1 MTNPRSVTKSAAA
14 SLLAL
19 TAMAALAAPADA
31 ASSGGTTTTF
41 VVTSGSL
48 GITVP
53 ATANL
58 GSGAPGTA
66 ISAALGAVTVNDARA
81 LLTAAWTATATSTSF
96 TTGGG
101 TTPETIANTAISY
114 WSGPATATSGTGT
127 FTPGQA
133 NAGAAQAMNATV
145 TAFTLTAGVGNNS
158 ATWNPTIVV
167 AVPAAAVGGTYTGTI
182 THSVA

>member
-1 MTNPRSVTKSAAA
+1 MNIRLVIKLMIVTFAAVFA
-14 SLLAL
+14 LGLAG
-19 TAMAALAAPADA
+19 PADA
-31 ASSGGTTTTF
+31 ASSGNTTTTF
-41 VVTSGSL
+41 AVNSGAL

-58 GSGAPGTA
+58 GSGNPGTS
-66 ISAALGAVTVNDARA
+66 ISAALGGVTVTDNRA
-81 LLTAAWTATATSTSF
+81 LLTASWTATATSTSF

-101 TTPETIANTAISY
+101 TAPETIANTAVSY
-114 WSGPATATSGTGT
+114 WSGAATATSGSGT

-133 NAGAAQAMNATV
+133 NAGAAVAMGTSV
-145 TAFTLTAGVGNNS
+145 TAFTLTGGVGDNS
-158 ATWNPTIVV
+158 ASWNPTLVI